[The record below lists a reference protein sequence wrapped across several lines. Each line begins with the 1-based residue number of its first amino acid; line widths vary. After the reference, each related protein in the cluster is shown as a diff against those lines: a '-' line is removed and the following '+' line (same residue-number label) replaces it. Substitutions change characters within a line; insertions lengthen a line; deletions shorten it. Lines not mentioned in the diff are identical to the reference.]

1 MSWWRR
7 NLEFYCGVQCVV
19 LRRGAGR
26 VQEVLLGLRVRTT
39 GAGLW
44 SLPGG
49 HVERNESPIETARR
63 ELMEEV
69 GLVGLDARVGPAFF
83 TYGTRVPY
91 AHVPVLFESVEG
103 TATANPK
110 ERFAQVDYFSL
121 TALPDKLFEPSAL
134 ALREIAGMPAELDE
148 AQTIGASW

>member
-1 MSWWRR
+1 M
-7 NLEFYCGVQCVV
+7 QCVV

-39 GAGLW
+39 GAGQW

-63 ELMEEV
+63 ELNEEA

-91 AHVPVLFESVEG
+91 AHVPVLFERVEG
-103 TATANPK
+103 EPRLMPK
-110 ERFAQVDYFSL
+110 EHFERLDYFPL
-121 TALPDKLFEPSAL
+121 AALPSELFEPSAL
-134 ALREIAGMPAELDE
+134 ALQEIGRMPAVWDE
-148 AQTIGASW
+148 AQTIGAAW